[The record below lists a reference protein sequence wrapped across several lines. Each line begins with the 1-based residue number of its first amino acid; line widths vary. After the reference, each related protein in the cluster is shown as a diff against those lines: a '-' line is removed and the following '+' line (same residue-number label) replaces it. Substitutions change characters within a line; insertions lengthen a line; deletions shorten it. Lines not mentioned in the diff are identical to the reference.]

1 LAQLYYWR
9 AIRCGPQAWQP
20 YFNLARLFAI
30 EARHAAARPLL
41 ERAILL
47 RPGAFAPAWLLAQV
61 CEQQDDCA
69 EALFWLRR
77 AKALHPTEPNVEV
90 ALARLAAT
98 PAEELIHLD
107 AAVQSGCRSD
117 EVLFNLGLC
126 HLREGRT
133 NDARAIWE
141 KSSTP
146 EASHALATLALT
158 DGDRQ
163 LAGGLLDRYPN
174 DELLA
179 LLAEA
184 CSDSG
189 DRLQAIEYYRRA
201 VTHCPGSADAWFNL
215 GIELTAAGESAV
227 NEWQTA
233 LRLDPQLCAEY
244 FESPL
249 TRAISSHGS
258 SPGTD

>member
-1 LAQLYYWR
+1 
-9 AIRCGPQAWQP
+9 
-20 YFNLARLFAI
+20 
-30 EARHAAARPLL
+30 
-41 ERAILL
+41 
-47 RPGAFAPAWLLAQV
+47 
-61 CEQQDDCA
+61 
-69 EALFWLRR
+69 
-77 AKALHPTEPNVEV
+77 
-90 ALARLAAT
+90 
-98 PAEELIHLD
+98 
-107 AAVQSGCRSD
+107 
-117 EVLFNLGLC
+117 
-126 HLREGRT
+126 LREGRT

-249 TRAISSHGS
+249 TSAISSHGS